1 MRGLA
6 QHHADILE
14 RIGGGHSNSAI
25 WPRGRITESY
35 IAAAPPIIGGVHF
48 EDGTQLFQR
57 TARIGDRSAADYASN
72 IEYFGKQ
79 RAPHHTFSQ

>member
-1 MRGLA
+1 VRGLA
-6 QHHADILE
+6 QHDADIFK
-14 RIGGGHSNSAI
+14 RIGGDHSSSAI
-25 WPRGRITESY
+25 WPSGRITESS
-35 IAAAPPIIGGVHF
+35 IAVAPPIIGGVHF

-79 RAPHHTFSQ
+79 RAPHRTFSQ